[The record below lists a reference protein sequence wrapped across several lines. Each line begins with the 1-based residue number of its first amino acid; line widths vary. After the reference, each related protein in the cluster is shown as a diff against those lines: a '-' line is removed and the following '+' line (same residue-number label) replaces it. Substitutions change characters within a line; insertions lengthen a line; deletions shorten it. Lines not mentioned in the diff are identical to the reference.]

1 MFFLIQQEAGSLR
14 RRPRLMQISELPRWI
29 VKDDAEVNIKSKLE
43 TGCVLM
49 TEKKIWVDLGVR
61 TFEFLFCFC
70 YNFCDVQVIREF
82 ETSVLV
88 WFASPPL
95 PSTFAFKEADQNALG
110 MHCGWTLC
118 FDLIYPMVHFA
129 RTWQ

>member
-61 TFEFLFCFC
+61 TFEFFLFILFL
-70 YNFCDVQVIREF
+70 F
-82 ETSVLV
+82 
-88 WFASPPL
+88 
-95 PSTFAFKEADQNALG
+95 
-110 MHCGWTLC
+110 
-118 FDLIYPMVHFA
+118 
-129 RTWQ
+129 

>member
-88 WFASPPL
+88 WFPSPPL
-95 PSTFAFKEADQNALG
+95 HLSFQGSRPKCPGYALRMDVVFRLDLPNG
-110 MHCGWTLC
+110 ALC
-118 FDLIYPMVHFA
+118 
-129 RTWQ
+129 